1 VTPARHP
8 DPFAAA
14 QGGVRVRIRLVPKA
28 SANKIAAIEID
39 ADGAGLIKVMVTA
52 VPEQGKANAAL
63 IKLLA
68 AEWKVAKSTITV
80 IRGATDR
87 NKTLLVA
94 QETDTLM
101 QRLHQWL
108 EKF

>member
-8 DPFAAA
+8 APFVAA
-14 QGGVRVRIRLVPKA
+14 QDGVRVRIRLVPKA
-28 SANKIAAIEID
+28 SANKIAAIETD
-39 ADGAGLIKVMVTA
+39 ADGSGLIKVMVTA

-68 AEWKVAKSTITV
+68 GEWRLAKSTILV

-87 NKTLLVA
+87 DKTLLVA

-101 QRLHQWL
+101 QQLHQWL